1 MFASVVRHLV
11 ADMSADDAAIRFNPA
26 NPDVRRAVDFI
37 LARVDSATGSIELEE
52 TRGDLEAL
60 IEQWARRSR
69 SGQASDGKLNYWE
82 KKAPFG
88 RTSPH
93 LMYAAE
99 EGDRNSMLAWATPNS
114 MREVE
119 PSTAFT
125 LKRIGNN

>member
-1 MFASVVRHLV
+1 MSPASAGQKDRMVRLSPSSS
-11 ADMSADDAAIRFNPA
+11 DTQGFQPSIS
-26 NPDVRRAVDFI
+26 
-37 LARVDSATGSIELEE
+37 LARAGSASHGIEREE
-52 TRGDLEAL
+52 TRGELADI

-69 SGQASDGKLNYWE
+69 DGTAEGQLRYWE
-82 KKAPFG
+82 RKAPYG

-99 EGDRNSMLAWATPNS
+99 EGVRPGLLAWPTPNS

-125 LKRIGNN
+125 LKKIRKN